1 MTDFEQVYR
10 DYFRDVE
17 IYLLALCKDQN
28 LAEELAAQTFF
39 QAMKALSQ
47 FRGECD
53 IRTWLCTIGRNHY
66 LNHLKQSRKKVGLEE
81 MRAVDPTPS
90 IEERAMDKDQAMLV
104 HKVLHDLPEPYKEV
118 FSLRVFGQLSFSDIG
133 ELFGN
138 SQNWACVTYHR
149 AKQKIKDAMEVNP

>member
-1 MTDFEQVYR
+1 M
-10 DYFRDVE
+10 
-17 IYLLALCKDQN
+17 A
-28 LAEELAAQTFF
+28 
-39 QAMKALSQ
+39 
-47 FRGECD
+47 
-53 IRTWLCTIGRNHY
+53 
-66 LNHLKQSRKKVGLEE
+66 LEE
-81 MRAVDPTPS
+81 MRAADPAPS
-90 IEERAMDKDQAMLV
+90 IEERAMDKVQAMSV